1 MGPLQSSAEN
11 GHEAVTK
18 HLIVARC
25 NVDIQTKNGYTPLHI
40 AVASGH
46 SAVTKQLL
54 AARCNVDLQA
64 NDGATALQLDEVQGH
79 AGIAT
84 LIQNKKHKSAYRG
97 KKDTLLLA
105 SPRRLKSSR
114 KMRTGR

>member
-1 MGPLQSSAEN
+1 MGPLQLSAEN

-18 HLIVARC
+18 RLIVAYC
-25 NVDIQTKNGYTPLHI
+25 NVDIQTKNRYTPLHI

-46 SAVTKQLL
+46 AAVIKQLL
-54 AARCNVDLQA
+54 AARCSIDLQA
-64 NDGATALQLDEVQGH
+64 NDGATAVQLAEGQGH

-97 KKDTLLLA
+97 KKDTL
-105 SPRRLKSSR
+105 RSR
-114 KMRTGR
+114 QRGVKNGVILR